1 MEPHIYN
8 HVHPCAQATV
18 PVSLPQWDGTVAWF
32 IQNYAGE
39 SYNEGMY
46 GCECCNLNLGVQ
58 QGMMTKSL
66 TKSLLVMTEFITQ
79 LWPRDYYSS
88 LWSFCFSGLY
98 PLNQLVRQ
106 FVHTPVTSLVGLVNA
121 QGVAME
127 GWFGLSGDIQ
137 LLK

>member
-1 MEPHIYN
+1 MIGLIS
-8 HVHPCAQATV
+8 CARLA
-18 PVSLPQWDGTVAWF
+18 
-32 IQNYAGE
+32 
-39 SYNEGMY
+39 
-46 GCECCNLNLGVQ
+46 CCL
-58 QGMMTKSL
+58 
-66 TKSLLVMTEFITQ
+66 
-79 LWPRDYYSS
+79 
-88 LWSFCFSGLY
+88 SGLY